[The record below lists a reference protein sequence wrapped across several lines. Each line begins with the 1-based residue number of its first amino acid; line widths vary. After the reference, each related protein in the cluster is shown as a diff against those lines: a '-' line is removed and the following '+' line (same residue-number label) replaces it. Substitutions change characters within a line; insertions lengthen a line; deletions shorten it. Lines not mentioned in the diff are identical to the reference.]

1 MYMVFICMCV
11 CVCVYTNHTKT
22 LLHSKRNC
30 QQFEKATYKMGENT
44 FANHISD
51 KGLKIKIYKEF
62 IQCNRKRE
70 EESKHPIEK
79 SAKVLIPYTK
89 IKSKWIKDLH
99 VKLETIKLLEEN
111 VSRALLDINCS
122 SMFFWICLLRQRKQ
136 KQKLINGT

>member
-1 MYMVFICMCV
+1 MFFKDTV
-11 CVCVYTNHTKT
+11 KKK
-22 LLHSKRNC
+22 KR
-30 QQFEKATYKMGENT
+30 QVTALEKT

-122 SMFFWICLLRQRKQ
+122 SMFFWICLLRQREQ
-136 KQKLINGT
+136 KQY

>member
-1 MYMVFICMCV
+1 MYMGLYKYM
-11 CVCVYTNHTKT
+11 CVCVYTHHTKT

-30 QQFEKATYKMGENT
+30 QQFEKATYKKGENT

-51 KGLKIKIYKEF
+51 KGLKTKIYKEF

-70 EESKHPIEK
+70 EESNNPTEK

-89 IKSKWIKDLH
+89 INSKWIKDLH

-111 VSRALLDINCS
+111 ISRALLDINRS
-122 SMFFWICLLRQRKQ
+122 SMFFWIYLLRQRKQ
-136 KQKLINGT
+136 KQTLINGT